1 MANAASMTLAVRFA
15 VGLLGVALL
24 SVIARAFWIYRNS
37 LTWPT
42 ADGVVTRLDVE
53 AIRTAD
59 GRSILAT
66 FTYDFHDPSGRRQH
80 GNWTKFFSNEQ
91 AAREFAARE
100 LPVGKSV
107 VVRYDPKNP
116 ASNNL
121 ELDSWT
127 YTGDR
132 PLDLS

>member
-1 MANAASMTLAVRFA
+1 MNPGVGIA
-15 VGLLGVALL
+15 VGVLGVAALCA
-24 SVIARAFWIYRNS
+24 IARGFWLYRKS

-53 AIRTAD
+53 ARRIGS
-59 GRSILAT
+59 GRQILAT
-66 FTYDFHDPSGRRQH
+66 FTYDFRDPSGQRQH
-80 GNWTKFFSNEQ
+80 GNWTKFFSSEQ
-91 AAREFAARE
+91 AAQEFAARE

-107 VVRYDPKNP
+107 VVRYDRKNP
-116 ASNNL
+116 ASNGL

-132 PLDLS
+132 PLDLGV

>member
-1 MANAASMTLAVRFA
+1 MNLGVRIA
-15 VGLLGVALL
+15 LGLLGVAAL
-24 SVIARAFWIYRNS
+24 SVIARAFWVYRKS
-37 LTWPT
+37 WTWPT

-53 AIRTAD
+53 AIRMGD

-66 FTYDFHDPSGRRQH
+66 FTYDFPDPSGHRQH
-80 GNWTKFFSNEQ
+80 GNWTKFLSTEQ
-91 AAREFAARE
+91 AAREFAAWE
-100 LPVGKSV
+100 LPIGKSV

-116 ASNNL
+116 PSNNL

-132 PLDLS
+132 PLDLGL

>member
-1 MANAASMTLAVRFA
+1 MN
-15 VGLLGVALL
+15 LGVRIAAGLWGIASL
-24 SVIARAFWIYRNS
+24 SVLARAFWIYRKS

-42 ADGVVTRLDVE
+42 ADGVVTHLDVE
-53 AIRTAD
+53 AMRMGE
-59 GRSILAT
+59 GREILAT
-66 FTYDFHDPSGRRQH
+66 FTYDFRDPSGQRQH
-80 GNWTKFFSNEQ
+80 GNWTKFFSTEQ

-100 LPVGKSV
+100 LPVGRPV
-107 VVRYDPKNP
+107 IVRYDPKNP

-132 PLDLS
+132 PLDLGL

>member
-1 MANAASMTLAVRFA
+1 MNLGVEIAA
-15 VGLLGVALL
+15 GLLGVASL
-24 SVIARAFWIYRNS
+24 SVIARAFSLYRKS

-42 ADGVVTRLDVE
+42 ADGIVTRLDVE
-53 AIRTAD
+53 AIRMGS

-66 FTYDFHDPSGRRQH
+66 FTYDFHDPSGHRQH
-80 GNWTKFFSNEQ
+80 GNWTKFFSTEQ

-132 PLDLS
+132 PLDLDL